1 MSHLVVVLL
10 KVKDR
15 CGCFS
20 LFFSFFL
27 FSFAK
32 YIPLGRTI
40 SFSKSSS
47 SMNDDE
53 EMLHEMD
60 KPN

>member
-1 MSHLVVVLL
+1 VVVLL

-15 CGCFS
+15 CGFFS
-20 LFFSFFL
+20 LFFYFL

-32 YIPLGRTI
+32 YISLGRTI
-40 SFSKSSS
+40 SFSRSSS
-47 SMNDDE
+47 SMNDEE